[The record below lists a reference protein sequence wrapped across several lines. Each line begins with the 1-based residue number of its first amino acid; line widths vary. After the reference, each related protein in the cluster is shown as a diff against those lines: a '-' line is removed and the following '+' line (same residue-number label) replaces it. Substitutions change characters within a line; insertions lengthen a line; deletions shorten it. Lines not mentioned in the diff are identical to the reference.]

1 VISAVSR
8 AAGTPVPTRVGA
20 RRPGDPP
27 RLVASAAKSRERL
40 GWEPRLDLQAMV
52 DTTIRW
58 RREHPRGYDA

>member
-1 VISAVSR
+1 
-8 AAGTPVPTRVGA
+8 
-20 RRPGDPP
+20 
-27 RLVASAAKSRERL
+27 VASAAKSRERL